1 MDASRV
7 PTGAGTGPPAGPDAV
22 GDASA
27 AREPT
32 AIVAPRLSYGTR
44 LRRWLQRYGAIVAL
58 AVLVAAAGALV
69 PNFLTEGNIHSQL
82 QIFALE
88 TALVSV
94 GQTLVI
100 LTGGVDLSVG
110 SLLAVG
116 SCAAGQ
122 LVLVG
127 APFPLVFAAP
137 MLLTT
142 LLGAISGTVIAKAR
156 IQPIVVTLA
165 MLIAARGLAQL
176 ITGGGGQGH
185 TLDLSNNLDF
195 GNLAITQ
202 LGPVP
207 VLGPI
212 PISVVLVLAVYTLV
226 AFFLS
231 RTAAGRYVYAVGGNE
246 RAVRLSG
253 VAADRVKILVY
264 AISGLLAGLAGVLFA
279 SHNQTSDPFNDGVYF
294 ELTTIA
300 AVVVG
305 GTSLLGGVGG
315 VWRTLVGGLILVV
328 LYALLVQYGLSQ
340 PAQLIVR
347 GLIIAGAVIL
357 QGGGES

>member
-1 MDASRV
+1 MTMDARKPPVTTAGMASLEAP
-7 PTGAGTGPPAGPDAV
+7 PTLPPPLL
-22 GDASA
+22 ASGS
-27 AREPT
+27 
-32 AIVAPRLSYGTR
+32 PRRSYGAR
-44 LRRWLQRYGAIVAL
+44 LRTWLQRFGSIIAL
-58 AVLVAAAGALV
+58 VVLTAAAGTLI
-69 PNFLTEGNIHSQL
+69 PNFLSEENIRSQL
-82 QIFALE
+82 QTFGLE
-88 TALVSV
+88 TALLAV
-94 GQTLVI
+94 GQTLVV
-100 LTGGVDLSVG
+100 LTGGIDLSVG

-116 SCAAGQ
+116 SCLAGS
-122 LVLVG
+122 LVLSNV
-127 APFPLVFAAP
+127 PFPLVFIIP

-142 LLGAISGTVIAKAR
+142 GLGAISGIVVSKAR

-195 GNLAITQ
+195 STIATTQ
-202 LGPVP
+202 LGPLP

-212 PISVVLVLAVYTLV
+212 PISVVLALVVYAIT

-231 RTAAGRYVYAVGGNE
+231 RTALGRYVFAVGGNE
-246 RAVRLSG
+246 RAARLSG

-264 AISGLLAGLAGVLFA
+264 ALSGLLAGLAGVLFA
-279 SHNQTSDPFNDGVYF
+279 SHNATADPFNDGLYF

-305 GTSLLGGVGG
+305 GTSLLGGVGS

-328 LYALLVQYGLSQ
+328 LYALLVQFGLSQ
-340 PAQLIVR
+340 PAQLIAR
-347 GLIIAGAVIL
+347 GLIIAGAVLL